1 MPLNEED
8 AEDLELTQD
17 TMTNDERSMDPDEE
31 KQLLVPRFSRTIL
44 HCDDLAECDTLG
56 VIEVYEMYQDANG
69 NEFSRIIHLKEDKQ
83 IMIRKFDD
91 CLLDENTQLLEKLV
105 EFQPVKTLT

>member
-31 KQLLVPRFSRTIL
+31 K
-44 HCDDLAECDTLG
+44 
-56 VIEVYEMYQDANG
+56 
-69 NEFSRIIHLKEDKQ
+69 
-83 IMIRKFDD
+83 
-91 CLLDENTQLLEKLV
+91 
-105 EFQPVKTLT
+105 